1 MNKIETFEQF
11 LSGQSGQISFVGFL
25 INLVLTAV
33 LTFLLSELY
42 TRYGRSLSN
51 RKLFAQ
57 NFMVLALTTMIII
70 TIIKSSLA
78 LSLGLVG
85 ALSIIRFR
93 SAIKEPEELTY
104 VFVCISIGLGM
115 GASQGLITITGF
127 LFVAGLVILRS
138 KNKQVQDNHNLHLTV
153 SANNTEAVSLD
164 KIVKTLGD
172 NSLALDLKRIDENKD
187 MLEVAFLVEFK
198 DFAQL
203 ESAKSSLRSMSESV
217 SVSFM
222 DNKGVI

>member
-1 MNKIETFEQF
+1 MNKIETFQQF
-11 LSGQSGQISFVGFL
+11 LSTQSGQISFVGFI
-25 INLVLTAV
+25 INLVLTAI
-33 LTFLLSELY
+33 LTFCLSELY
-42 TRYGRSLSN
+42 IRYGRSLSN

-104 VFVCISIGLGM
+104 VFVCIAIGLGM
-115 GASQGLITITGF
+115 GASQGLITIAGF
-127 LFVAGLVILRS
+127 IFVAGIVILRS
-138 KNKQVQDNHNLHLTV
+138 KNKQVEGNHNLHLTV
-153 SANNTEAVSLD
+153 SATNDENVSLD
-164 KIVKTLGD
+164 KIVKTVES
-172 NSLALDLKRIDENKD
+172 NSLALDLKRFDENKE
-187 MLEVAFLVEFK
+187 MLEVAFLVEFS
-198 DFAQL
+198 DFNQL
-203 ESAKSSLRSMSESV
+203 ETAKSSLRAMNDSV
-217 SVSFM
+217 TVSFM